1 VNALLAVAVLSL
13 MLPIRTETALVLV
26 RPFEFLIALG
36 LLGWPLIA
44 ARRGVH
50 VPVGLLL
57 LLPYFLWH
65 VASATVGGQQNTA
78 REALQVVVVTLFA
91 FLLAQEA
98 PRLDMTRLSR
108 RLLLGMAAIA
118 AGTIL
123 WHIAHGYWV
132 GWKQLPDPRLA
143 FVFLPVL
150 LAGLILFAEGRRRRT
165 LQFVWAGMFPLL
177 VMSGER
183 KALVIYLILTALL
196 FARGRLALIAPALVA
211 AFVGL
216 VLLSTVVENP
226 YLQKQ
231 IRTLVEPAG
240 TGNYQYVL
248 STGDYL
254 PGDTPSDVQRA
265 FARHNSRQMFAE
277 HPLFGVGTNQY
288 IEIVDETYPNLPKEL
303 GLEIHGEFQRILTEN
318 GLVGLSLYLLVWVAA
333 WARLSRVLRGAVDH
347 GRLTRTQARVLPL
360 LLFIPFALF
369 VGTEASGTRAF
380 VGVIVVS
387 LLPELV
393 GGALARAPRPVPLR
407 FGLPDRPSPAVP
419 VAGGAS

>member
-1 VNALLAVAVLSL
+1 MNALLAVAVLSL
-13 MLPIRTETALVLV
+13 MLPIRMETGLVLL

-57 LLPYFLWH
+57 LLPFFVWH
-65 VASATVGGQQNTA
+65 VASATVGGPRNVE
-78 REALQVVVVTLFA
+78 REAPQVLVVTLFA

-98 PRLDMTRLSR
+98 SRLDMTRLTR
-108 RLLLGMAAIA
+108 RLFLGMAAIA

-123 WHIAHGYWV
+123 WHVAHGYSV

-196 FARGRLALIAPALVA
+196 FARGRLALIMPAVAA

-231 IRTLVEPAG
+231 IRTLVDPGG
-240 TGNYQYVL
+240 TGNYEYVL
-248 STGDYL
+248 ATGQYL
-254 PGDTPSDVQRA
+254 PGDSPSDVQRA
-265 FARHNSRQMFAE
+265 FSLHVSRQMFGE

-288 IEIVDETYPNLPKEL
+288 LETVDETFPNLPQEL
-303 GLEIHGEFQRILTEN
+303 HLEIHGEFQRILTEN
-318 GLVGLSLYLLVWVAA
+318 GLVGLSLYLLVWAAA
-333 WARLSRVLRGAVDH
+333 WVRLARVLHGAVDH

-360 LLFIPFALF
+360 LLFIPLALF

-380 VGVIVVS
+380 VGVIIIS

-407 FGLPDRPSPAVP
+407 FELPDRHSPAVP